1 MASITPIEY
10 KVELA
15 FGADKTANPADWE
28 WVDLTNRTTT
38 DSKVKLYDQAVTIE
52 VGSEDESRQVQPAT
66 ASFTLHNF
74 DGAVTPDNPT
84 SPWYPNVRRGTPC
97 RLSVNAGSPHL
108 SLLGETGSY
117 ASTPDAAALDI
128 TTDIFIAVDA
138 TPYTGRVPV
147 VATHVI
153 SKWGAAGQ
161 RSWRVYIN
169 ADGTLRLG
177 WSVDGT
183 ATADDQGNTIPLP
196 ISLNGRTIWAVGLDV
211 DDDAGGHVVTWYT
224 ADSLAGPWT
233 VHQSETLSGTTSI
246 FSSSANL
253 EIGSQNSGAAATNA
267 ATFLGEFHAAQ
278 VRSGGTSGT
287 IVANPDFTAQTAG
300 ATSFA
305 DSAGRT
311 WTVNG
316 TATIDSWQRRFLG
329 EVAELSPIWP
339 AGNLPNNAE
348 VKVTAAGVLRRLTQG
363 NEKLS
368 SALFRTITAPRY
380 EDNVFGYWPFE
391 DGSASTVIATPIP
404 GADAMSIV
412 GDYTFAGNSDLASSE
427 ALLTVASG
435 ETAYMEALVPAI
447 PQVVGV
453 NWMVT
458 RIFRID
464 DPSTGT
470 PTQLMAVDTNGRVAT
485 WRVTIDDTQVAIS
498 GVDENDSGVVLDTI
512 TTDSRFYDTF
522 AFVMLRVTDD
532 GVNVD
537 WELHVI
543 PFPAGLDFSTTGTF
557 VGNTGIPLMFRN
569 NLVGPP
575 SGITVGH
582 LAFTTDLAVNWTSP
596 ADTAYAGEPATQR
609 IARLCEEEGVPVTI
623 DGPLPEA
630 GVSRVAAWE
639 AVAAQG
645 VQAMGPQRADQT
657 LVDLLKE
664 CAEVDLGVL
673 SEMRHAP
680 GFAYRARVTIQNQD
694 AGLTW
699 DSSTRGVINPLAP
712 TLDDQKIRND
722 VTANRIDGSSW
733 RTVDDA
739 SVVLDGTYEESVDLN
754 VYRDGQLLD
763 QAGWRLHLGTWPGM
777 RYPSMPLELEFAD
790 DLIDDWLNLAL
801 GDRAQ
806 VTNLPAEHP
815 VGDVDLLVEGY
826 TETFS
831 QWEWTSEL
839 NCSPGGPW
847 TVGIVED
854 DVLGRADT
862 AGSELAVAV
871 SDSATSWSVATTEWP
886 PWRSAAGGAEFP
898 FDLAIA
904 GEEVTVTDIDDIV
917 ATFGAVG
924 TVAHGVNASVSPGIP
939 ASTAQGNLL
948 LLFAAIRNL
957 GAGTVDDVSGWTRL
971 PIFATDENV
980 ALFAKI
986 AGSSE
991 SSPTVTFSGGVANA
1005 DTTAQITRFAGTFYA
1020 AANLPVAWG
1029 RVGSLSAQDIAYPA
1043 TRVLYD
1049 NSLVLYVGW
1058 KADDWTSVAS
1068 PGTEIAEPDTTTG
1081 DDQGIVWAYTIQTTA
1096 ANISA
1101 GSFVVT
1107 GGAANVV
1114 IGGVIV
1120 LRPDVQTF
1128 TVTRSTN
1135 DVEKSHSAGE
1145 AISLANPMI
1154 AAM

>member
-1 MASITPIEY
+1 MPLEY

-15 FGADKTANPADWE
+15 FGADKAANPSTWE
-28 WVDLTNRTTT
+28 WVDLTNRTTA
-38 DSKVKLYDQAVTIE
+38 DSKVNLYDQSVTIE

-66 ASFTLHNF
+66 AGFTLHNF

-108 SLLGETGSY
+108 SLPGVAGSY

-128 TTDIFIAVDA
+128 TGDIFVAIDCHLEQ
-138 TPYTGRVPV
+138 GRLP
-147 VATHVI
+147 TLSMLFS
-153 SKWGAAGQ
+153 SKFGASGQ
-161 RSWRVYIN
+161 RSWRTYLAADGLFRLSWS
-169 ADGTLRLG
+169 ADGTTSAG
-177 WSVDGT
+177 DE
-183 ATADDQGNTIPLP
+183 GNLLPLP
-196 ISLNGRTIWAVGLDV
+196 ISLTGRAVWAIGLDV
-211 DDDAGGHVVTWYT
+211 NDGAGGHVLTWYT
-224 ADSLAGPWT
+224 ADTIAGPWSIHEQRT
-233 VHQSETLSGTTSI
+233 ESGTTSI
-246 FSSSANL
+246 FSSTAPL
-253 EIGSQNSGAAATNA
+253 EIGSQIGGQAQTGVMTFQGQVNA
-267 ATFLGEFHAAQ
+267 FQ
-278 VRSGGTSGT
+278 VRSGGPSGT
-287 IVANPDFTAQTAG
+287 IVANPDFTAQTPG

-311 WTVNG
+311 WTANG
-316 TATIDSWQRRFLG
+316 PATIDAWQRRFVG
-329 EVAELSPIWP
+329 EVAELSPVWP

-348 VKVTAAGVLRRLTQG
+348 VKVTAAGVLRRLIQG
-363 NEKLS
+363 NKRLS
-368 SALFRTITAPRY
+368 SALFRTITAPQNV
-380 EDNVFGYWPFE
+380 DNLFGYWPFE
-391 DGSASTVIATPIP
+391 DGSGATQISTPIA
-404 GADAMSIV
+404 GADPMSIV
-412 GDYTFAGNSDLASSE
+412 GTYSFASDDRLDSSKP
-427 ALLTVASG
+427 LLTVASG
-435 ETAYMEALVPAI
+435 DTAYMEAPVPAI
-447 PQVVGV
+447 PQLVGV
-453 NWMVT
+453 DWMVT
-458 RIFRID
+458 RVFRID

-498 GVDENDSGVVLDTI
+498 GVDENDVGVVLDTI
-512 TTDSRFYDTF
+512 PTDDRFYDTF

-543 PFPAGLDFSTTGTF
+543 PIPAGLDFDTSGTI
-557 VGNTGIPLMFRN
+557 VGNTGIPVMFRN
-569 NLVGPP
+569 NLAGPP
-575 SGITVGH
+575 SGVVVGH
-582 LAFTTDLAVNWTSP
+582 LAFTTGLGESWTAP
-596 ADTAYAGEPATQR
+596 ADIAFDGEPATQR
-609 IARLCEEEGVPVTI
+609 IARLCDEEGVPVTI
-623 DGPLPEA
+623 DGPLPEVLA
-630 GVSRVAAWE
+630 SREAAWQ
-639 AVAAQG
+639 AVADQG

-664 CAEVDLGVL
+664 CAEVDMGVL
-673 SEMRHAP
+673 TEMRNIP
-680 GFAYRARVTIQNQD
+680 GFAYRARVTIENQD
-694 AGLTW
+694 PALTW
-699 DSSTRGVINPLAP
+699 DVADRGVINPFEP

-722 VTANRIDGSSW
+722 ITANRIDGSAW
-733 RTVDDA
+733 RAIDEDSIA
-739 SVVLDGTYEESVDLN
+739 LDGTYEDSLELN
-754 VYRDGQLLD
+754 VKADGQLLD

-777 RYPSMPLELEFAD
+777 RYPSLPLELEFAD
-790 DLIDDWLNLAL
+790 DLIDDWVNLAL
-801 GDRAQ
+801 GDLAA
-806 VTNLPAEHP
+806 VTNLPSEHP
-815 VGDVDLLVEGY
+815 VGDVEVLVEGY

-831 QWEWTSEL
+831 QWEWTAQL

-871 SDSATSWSVATTEWP
+871 NDSATSWSVATTEWP
-886 PWRSAAGGAEFP
+886 PWRSAAGGAAFP
-898 FDLAIA
+898 FDLTIT
-904 GEEVTVTDIDDIV
+904 GEEVTVSDIDDIV

-924 TVAHGVNASVSPGIP
+924 TVSHGNNASVSPGVP

-948 LLFAAIRNL
+948 LMLAAIRNL
-957 GAGTVDDVSGWTRL
+957 GAGTVDDVTGWTRL
-971 PIFATDENV
+971 PLFPADENL

-1005 DTTAQITRFAGTFYA
+1005 DTTAQIARFAGTFYDV
-1020 AANLPVAWG
+1020 ANLPVTWG
-1029 RVGSLSAQDIAYPA
+1029 RIGSLVAQDIAYPA
-1043 TRVLYD
+1043 TEVPYD
-1049 NSLVLYVGW
+1049 NSIVLYVGW

-1096 ANISA
+1096 TDVPA

-1107 GGAANVV
+1107 GGATNVV

-1128 TVTRSTN
+1128 TVARSSN
-1135 DVEKSHSAGE
+1135 DVEKSHPAGE